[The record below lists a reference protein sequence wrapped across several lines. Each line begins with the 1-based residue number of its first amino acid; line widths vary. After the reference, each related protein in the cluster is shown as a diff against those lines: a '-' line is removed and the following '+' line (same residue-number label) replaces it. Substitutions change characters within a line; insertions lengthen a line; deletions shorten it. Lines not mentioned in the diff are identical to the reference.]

1 MKIRTTKID
10 TNRRGKTLSYLLA
23 AGLALAAAQFALA
36 AYGGV
41 ELNVGTFNIRC
52 QNKTDKGVLSWGSR
66 KADVVDL
73 IRKMKCDVIGLQEV
87 TPPQMQYLK
96 GALKEYGIVGVFRNA
111 DLKSGEASPVCYLK
125 RRFDL
130 VKEGTF
136 WLSETPDKSGSKSWG
151 AALPRIC
158 TYAIL
163 KDRSSGKR
171 ICFANAHTDH
181 KSDAARVN
189 GAKVIGERLKTVCE
203 GAPVVLV
210 GDHNCSDGNAA
221 SVYLRGIYT
230 DAIYATKTPPRGPWR
245 TYTGWVKI
253 DKELSAASALKM
265 KPSEREKANACRIDY
280 IYVSPKVIDVLAY
293 TTVSVTRK
301 GVGAYCSDHFPSVS
315 RIRLR

>member
-1 MKIRTTKID
+1 MKS
-10 TNRRGKTLSYLLA
+10 KTEGVLA
-23 AGLALAAAQFALA
+23 AMKMKSAGVFLATAVALAAALPS
-36 AYGGV
+36 YGGA

-52 QNKTDKGVLSWGSR
+52 QNKTDKGALSWDSR

-96 GALKEYGIVGVFRNA
+96 GALEEYGIVGVFRNA

-125 RRFDL
+125 SRFDL

-136 WLSETPDKSGSKSWG
+136 WLSENPDKRGSKSWG

-181 KSDAARVN
+181 KSGAARVN
-189 GAKVIGERLKTVCE
+189 GSKVIAERLKTACE

-210 GDHNCSDGNAA
+210 GDHNCSDGDAA
-221 SVYLRGIYT
+221 CAYLRGIYT
-230 DAIYATKTPPRGPWR
+230 DAIYSSKTPPSGPWR
-245 TYTGWVKI
+245 TYNGWVKI
-253 DKELSAASALKM
+253 DKEISAASALKM
-265 KPSEREKANACRIDY
+265 KPSEREKPNACRIDY
-280 IYVSPKVIDVLAY
+280 IYVSPKVVDVLTYA
-293 TTVSVTRK
+293 TVSDTRK
-301 GVGAYCSDHFPSVS
+301 GSGAYYSDHFPSVS

>member
-1 MKIRTTKID
+1 MKKAIV
-10 TNRRGKTLSYLLA
+10 LF
-23 AGLALAAAQFALA
+23 ALVAAAQFALA
-36 AYGGV
+36 SYGGA

-66 KADVVDL
+66 KADVVNL
-73 IRKMKCDVIGLQEV
+73 IRKMKCD
-87 TPPQMQYLK
+87 
-96 GALKEYGIVGVFRNA
+96 
-111 DLKSGEASPVCYLK
+111 
-125 RRFDL
+125 
-130 VKEGTF
+130 
-136 WLSETPDKSGSKSWG
+136 
-151 AALPRIC
+151 
-158 TYAIL
+158 
-163 KDRSSGKR
+163 
-171 ICFANAHTDH
+171 
-181 KSDAARVN
+181 
-189 GAKVIGERLKTVCE
+189 VIGERLKTVCE